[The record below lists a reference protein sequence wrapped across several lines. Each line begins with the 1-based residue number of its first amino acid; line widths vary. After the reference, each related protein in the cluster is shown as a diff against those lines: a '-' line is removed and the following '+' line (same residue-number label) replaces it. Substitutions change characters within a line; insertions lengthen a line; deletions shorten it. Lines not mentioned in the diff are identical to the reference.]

1 VIAPPCDLAPR
12 APDTGAMPAAA
23 GHGACCGWEL
33 SGLCAAPKSAAPPR
47 ARRAHPCGGDVLLRV
62 DSLAAPCRRN
72 ARSRDTA
79 PLCYDVG
86 GRFGFRGPS
95 EDEET
100 EYRRLGNLD
109 PEDRDE
115 KLKLGFNAIWAVWL
129 MVQITALAI
138 ATPLL
143 LSAVNDVVTDVNA
156 ATADRVP
163 PEVAEPSASPRPP
176 QEPLPEPLPPPPEP
190 DPPPPPRLPS
200 PVHMATQPEYKLSEL
215 GPWQQEDPESGMWSA
230 PDPRSRLHIWYV
242 ECTGFYSAGD
252 GEPILF
258 EGGDPRRPGL
268 PPADED
274 TPRRH
279 PRRSRALGGVVR
291 VTANAQRR
299 PSNHSEHQNE
309 SISALWTFLRVC
321 VCVCVY

>member
-1 VIAPPCDLAPR
+1 MIAPPCDLAPR

-23 GHGACCGWEL
+23 GHGACCGWEQ
-33 SGLCAAPKSAAPPR
+33 SGLCAAPKSAAPQR

-138 ATPLL
+138 ATP
-143 LSAVNDVVTDVNA
+143 AVARAHGHA
-156 ATADRVP
+156 AKGGYGDFEQLQPCKSDYTTTQNTYQTCPKR
-163 PEVAEPSASPRPP
+163 PR
-176 QEPLPEPLPPPPEP
+176 
-190 DPPPPPRLPS
+190 
-200 PVHMATQPEYKLSEL
+200 
-215 GPWQQEDPESGMWSA
+215 
-230 PDPRSRLHIWYV
+230 
-242 ECTGFYSAGD
+242 
-252 GEPILF
+252 
-258 EGGDPRRPGL
+258 
-268 PPADED
+268 
-274 TPRRH
+274 
-279 PRRSRALGGVVR
+279 
-291 VTANAQRR
+291 
-299 PSNHSEHQNE
+299 
-309 SISALWTFLRVC
+309 
-321 VCVCVY
+321 

>member
-1 VIAPPCDLAPR
+1 MIAPPCDLAPR

-47 ARRAHPCGGDVLLRV
+47 ARRAHPCGGGVLLRV

-86 GRFGFRGPS
+86 GRFGFHGPS

-129 MVQITALAI
+129 MVQITALGLAI

-143 LSAVNDVVTDVNA
+143 LSAVNDVV
-156 ATADRVP
+156 
-163 PEVAEPSASPRPP
+163 
-176 QEPLPEPLPPPPEP
+176 
-190 DPPPPPRLPS
+190 
-200 PVHMATQPEYKLSEL
+200 QP
-215 GPWQQEDPESGMWSA
+215 
-230 PDPRSRLHIWYV
+230 
-242 ECTGFYSAGD
+242 
-252 GEPILF
+252 
-258 EGGDPRRPGL
+258 
-268 PPADED
+268 
-274 TPRRH
+274 
-279 PRRSRALGGVVR
+279 
-291 VTANAQRR
+291 
-299 PSNHSEHQNE
+299 
-309 SISALWTFLRVC
+309 
-321 VCVCVY
+321 